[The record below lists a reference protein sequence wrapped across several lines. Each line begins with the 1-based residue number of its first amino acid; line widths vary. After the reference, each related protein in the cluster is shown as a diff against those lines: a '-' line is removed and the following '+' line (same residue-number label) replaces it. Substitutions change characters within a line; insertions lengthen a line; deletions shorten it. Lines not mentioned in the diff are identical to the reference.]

1 MFSSLFSPSIPS
13 ATLTFCVGI
22 YTRYSLLVSVYAP
35 RFLLPGRLLP
45 VLKQARRGGGSG
57 DLRGGRFASPWLL
70 WDVVLEKNKL
80 PLCSISI
87 LYSVSLITK
96 DTELVKTNEFAEIYS
111 EMKISVITKK
121 KPEVCFVFEL
131 RAKDIRSKWETF
143 GRFLIILRSSANF
156 RDFLQHL

>member
-1 MFSSLFSPSIPS
+1 MFSSLFSPSIPP

-45 VLKQARRGGGSG
+45 VLKQARRGGGGG

-87 LYSVSLITK
+87 LYSVSIIIK
-96 DTELVKTNEFAEIYS
+96 ERVGS
-111 EMKISVITKK
+111 
-121 KPEVCFVFEL
+121 
-131 RAKDIRSKWETF
+131 SKWFF
-143 GRFLIILRSSANF
+143 GNWRSPLSQKSQKYLLFLNYTPKTSVVNAKHLEDSSSSSRLCKRSWLPSTVI
-156 RDFLQHL
+156 